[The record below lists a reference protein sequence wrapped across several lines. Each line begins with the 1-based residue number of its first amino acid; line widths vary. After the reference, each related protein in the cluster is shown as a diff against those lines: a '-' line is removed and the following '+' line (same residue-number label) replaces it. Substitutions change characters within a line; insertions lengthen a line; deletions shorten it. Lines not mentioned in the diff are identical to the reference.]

1 MGAPMDPHAPAGH
14 AHPAP
19 HKKKRRFTKRRLV
32 AGGMAVAAIALI
44 AVGAFAYGRRPAA
57 QDAYET
63 AVVRRGTLERTVEA
77 TGAVKAASEF
87 SLDFDTS
94 GRVKDVFVKVG
105 DAVKTGQVLA
115 ELDVTDIDIEV
126 RRARAQLA
134 VAVANLNLKAA
145 GESPESIR
153 VSEAE
158 VAKADANLA
167 EARITLANKERTT
180 AFAVSAA
187 ELDVRS
193 AAATLAQAKRERDD
207 AARLATE
214 TLGKR
219 YDAAR
224 ADLLKAVV
232 GFSTS
237 MNDMDLLLG
246 IDSTSANDAFE
257 AILGSQNTG
266 SVEAAKAAYRTAKE
280 KQAAAERAVQGFGSA
295 GQQAIDAAFAPV
307 LAASEAVFDALTK
320 TRAVLDATAPS
331 SQFTLTELNAKKTTL
346 STDRTAVATDYGTVL
361 ADRSTIASTRI
372 ENANAANADAAAV
385 EDAEIAHTQATYDLE
400 TAKLDAET
408 QVLAQRAAV
417 AVMSAAR
424 DGAVASLDLK
434 KAALR
439 SVDRAPLEASVE
451 EARASLAIAEEGL
464 RKARIIAP
472 ADGIVTD
479 VAVSTGEDSVPRIS
493 ASGSVQST
501 SAVTMLGVNA
511 EIEAD
516 ISENDIIHVRVGQEL
531 TATFDALGPD
541 RVFTGTVI
549 SVNPAETVIQD
560 VVYYKVRIALT
571 ENAPDVKPGMTATVV
586 LSGTRRDNALII
598 PFRAV
603 REVGG
608 KRVVRV
614 LTGDNTV
621 EERAVTIGER
631 GDLGAVEVA
640 SGLMEGE
647 TIVVSV
653 RPAP

>member
-187 ELDVRS
+187 ELDVQS
-193 AAATLAQAKRERDD
+193 AATALAQAKRERDD
-207 AARLATE
+207 TARLATE

-219 YDAAR
+219 YDTAR

-266 SVEAAKAAYRTAKE
+266 SVETAKAAYRTAKE

-331 SQFTLTELNAKKTTL
+331 SQFTLTELNAKKTAL

-614 LTGDNTV
+614 LKGDAEL

-631 GDLGAVEVA
+631 GDLGTVEVV

-653 RPAP
+653 RPAT

>member
-1 MGAPMDPHAPAGH
+1 MDPHAPAGH
-14 AHPAP
+14 THVVPR
-19 HKKKRRFTKRRLV
+19 KSKRRFTKRQLIT
-32 AGGMAVAAIALI
+32 AAVVVGAIAL
-44 AVGAFAYGRRPAA
+44 AAAGAFAWSRRPAA
-57 QDAYET
+57 KDTYET

-105 DAVKTGQVLA
+105 DAVTTGQVLA

-134 VAVANLNLKAA
+134 VAVATLNQKAA
-145 GESPESIR
+145 GESPEAIR

-158 VAKADANLA
+158 VAKADANLS
-167 EARITLANKERTT
+167 EARTTLANTERT
-180 AFAVSAA
+180 SALDVNNA

-193 AAATLAQAKRERDD
+193 KDTALVQAKRERDD
-207 AARLATE
+207 HARLAAE
-214 TLGKR
+214 TLAKR
-219 YDAAR
+219 YDTAR

-232 GFSTS
+232 SFSTS

-257 AILGSQNTG
+257 SILGSQNPASIET
-266 SVEAAKAAYRTAKE
+266 AKGAYRTAKE

-295 GQQAIDAAFAPV
+295 GQPVIDAAFAPV
-307 LAASEAVFDALTK
+307 LAASEAVFDALSK

-331 SQFTLTELNAKKTTL
+331 SQLTLSELNTKKTTL
-346 STDRTAVATDYGTVL
+346 TTDRTTVATDYGTVL
-361 ADRSTIASTRI
+361 ADRSTIASTKI
-372 ENANAANADAAAV
+372 ENANAVNTDAAAV
-385 EDAEIAHTQATYDLE
+385 EDAEIDLTQAKFDLE

-408 QVLAQRAAV
+408 QVLSQRAAV

-424 DGAVASLDLK
+424 DGAVAALDLK
-434 KAALR
+434 KAGLR
-439 SVDRAPLEASVE
+439 AVDRAPLEASVE

-479 VAVSTGEDSVPRIS
+479 VAVSTGEDAVPRIS

-501 SAVTMLGVNA
+501 SAVTMLGINA

-531 TATFDALGPD
+531 VATFDALGPD
-541 RVFTGTVI
+541 RPFTGNVI

-560 VVYYKVRIALT
+560 VVYYKVRIALS
-571 ENAPDVKPGMTATVV
+571 ESSPDVKPGMTATVV
-586 LSGTRRDNALII
+586 LSGTRRENALIV

-603 REVGG
+603 REVAGA
-608 KRVVRV
+608 RVVRV
-614 LTGDNTV
+614 LKADNTI
-621 EERAVTIGER
+621 EERAVTLGER
-631 GDLGAVEVA
+631 GDQGTVEIVA
-640 SGLMEGE
+640 GLLEGE
-647 TIVVSV
+647 TIVVSI
-653 RPAP
+653 RPAT